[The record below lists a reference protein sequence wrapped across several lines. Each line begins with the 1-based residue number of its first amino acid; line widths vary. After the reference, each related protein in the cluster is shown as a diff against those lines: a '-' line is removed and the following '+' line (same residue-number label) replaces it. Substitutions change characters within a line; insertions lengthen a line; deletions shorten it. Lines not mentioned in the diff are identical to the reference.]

1 MRRPAAVATAVAEAA
16 RVGGRGRRW
25 IVLTILLGAG
35 CGTGGQ
41 DGRAPE
47 GIELSDAYAAEPV
60 TTDVAAVYLTIRNHG
75 ATPDT
80 LTGAQTPIAGMVHVH
95 RMAGIGGAQMR
106 ATEAVEVPARG
117 QVQLRPGSLHLMLMS
132 LTRRP
137 QVGDTIEI
145 TLQFAHAGAIS
156 VRAPVVSY
164 LDVSERA
171 TVGAQET
178 PQ

>member
-1 MRRPAAVATAVAEAA
+1 VRRPAAVATAVAEAA

-41 DGRAPE
+41 EGRAPE

-145 TLQFAHAGAIS
+145 TLQFARAGAIS

>member
-1 MRRPAAVATAVAEAA
+1 
-16 RVGGRGRRW
+16 VGGRGRRW

-41 DGRAPE
+41 DERAPE
-47 GIELSDAYAAEPV
+47 GIEVSDAYAAEPV

-80 LTGAQTPIAGMVHVH
+80 LTGAQTPIAGMVHLH

-106 ATEAVEVPARG
+106 ATEAVEVPAGG

-137 QVGDTIEI
+137 RVGDTIEI
-145 TLQFAHAGAIS
+145 TLQFARAGAVA

-171 TVGAQET
+171 TVGAQE
-178 PQ
+178 PPP